1 MEREKRKYCV
11 SEMFNFVIVTFID
24 GSLGEVSIKSTVA
37 NRNSSQEN
45 CTNSLKPNSKFF
57 IPNLTYVPDTSV
69 LHCTI
74 VCCILY
80 WTYNR
85 SYQHNIGIYLPFM
98 TTLIIVFNK
107 RTTATPVK
115 GWVVVAK
122 VFKKASGVSQ
132 APQ

>member
-1 MEREKRKYCV
+1 
-11 SEMFNFVIVTFID
+11 MFNFVIVTFID

-57 IPNLTYVPDTSV
+57 IPNLTYVADTSV

-80 WTYNR
+80 
-85 SYQHNIGIYLPFM
+85 
-98 TTLIIVFNK
+98 
-107 RTTATPVK
+107 
-115 GWVVVAK
+115 
-122 VFKKASGVSQ
+122 
-132 APQ
+132 